1 MNEGIRMQLSA
12 FVDGELP
19 ANEAELLMR
28 RMGQDAELRKEVAE
42 YLAIGRLIRAEA
54 GLAGADRLYE
64 RVAAE
69 IGQRQDDPSAVLA
82 DAEVISTGSRSIRP
96 LAGFAIAASVALVA
110 IFALQQTAEDP
121 MPAQMPVPVA
131 NSEPTSGVP
140 SMDAQLEKQ
149 RVLFRK
155 HAETS
160 SQYGTTG
167 LISQV
172 VTLNFSED
180 LVDDPELEAD
190 DAEQTPRVEPQQ
202 PEPVTQP

>member
-1 MNEGIRMQLSA
+1 
-12 FVDGELP
+12 
-19 ANEAELLMR
+19 
-28 RMGQDAELRKEVAE
+28 
-42 YLAIGRLIRAEA
+42 
-54 GLAGADRLYE
+54 
-64 RVAAE
+64 
-69 IGQRQDDPSAVLA
+69 
-82 DAEVISTGSRSIRP
+82 
-96 LAGFAIAASVALVA
+96 
-110 IFALQQTAEDP
+110 

>member
-69 IGQRQDDPSAVLA
+69 IGQRHDDPSTVPA
-82 DAEVISTGSRSIRP
+82 DAGVKSAGSRAVRP

-121 MPAQMPVPVA
+121 VPAVQPLPVA
-131 NSEPTSGVP
+131 SSEPGSGVP
-140 SMDAQLEKQ
+140 NMDAQLEKQ

-172 VTLNFSED
+172 VTLNFSEE
-180 LVDDPELEAD
+180 LVDDPQLDEAD
-190 DAEQTPRVEPQQ
+190 AEPATLDEAQS
-202 PEPVTQP
+202 PEPATQP